1 MAVARS
7 PNYPQIDLGAA
18 LDLIRTA
25 YKAEGRNKMSRA
37 VLASHFGYSSLNGR
51 ALAKIGAVR
60 AYGLIEGREDDL
72 RITPDAIDCL
82 EAPEGSADRA
92 GALARCA
99 IRPSVFKEIAA
110 EYPTLP
116 SEQNLRFHLIKKT
129 YTADAAGKAA
139 QNYLNTMRL
148 VADAGGGAE
157 SFVLDDVDRDEMP
170 SAPADRSSG
179 PPTVAQTLAATPA
192 VGPVSVSQMQH
203 LPGPGMQQAVFPL
216 AEGPVYLTFPA
227 ELTSDGYAELEE
239 YLQIFLRRAARAR
252 RSEEA
257 QRGSGDEAGR

>member
-1 MAVARS
+1 MAVTRS

-18 LDLIRTA
+18 LDLMRAA

-37 VLASHFGYSSLNGR
+37 VLASHFGYGSLNGR

-60 AYGLIEGREDDL
+60 AYGLIDGREDDL
-72 RITPDAIDCL
+72 RITTDAIDCL

-92 GALARCA
+92 SALARCA

-129 YTADAAGKAA
+129 YTAEAAGKAA

-148 VADAGGGAE
+148 VADAGGAFDSAGLE
-157 SFVLDDVDRDEMP
+157 DPSSDDPQPVEAHASP
-170 SAPADRSSG
+170 TRS
-179 PPTVAQTLAATPA
+179 VAQTAAATPG
-192 VGPVSVSQMQH
+192 VGPVSLSQLQH
-203 LPGPGMQQAVFPL
+203 LPGEGMQQAVFPL
-216 AEGPVYLTFPA
+216 AEGPVYLNFPS
-227 ELTSDGYAELEE
+227 ELTSDGYAELSE
-239 YLQIFLRRAARAR
+239 YLQIFLRRAARSKR
-252 RSEEA
+252 IEE
-257 QRGSGDEAGR
+257 GKPD

>member
-1 MAVARS
+1 MAVTRS

-18 LDLIRTA
+18 LDLMRTA

-60 AYGLIEGREDDL
+60 AYGLIDGREDDL
-72 RITPDAIDCL
+72 RITADAIDCL
-82 EAPEGSADRA
+82 EAPDGSADRA
-92 GALARCA
+92 SAIARCA

-148 VADAGGGAE
+148 VADAGGALDSSSLDDLGAE
-157 SFVLDDVDRDEMP
+157 DLQPSEP
-170 SAPADRSSG
+170 SAAEPLRSA
-179 PPTVAQTLAATPA
+179 PQTAAATPG
-192 VGPVSVSQMQH
+192 VGPLSLSQLQH
-203 LPGPGMQQAVFPL
+203 LPGLGMQQAVFPL
-216 AEGPVYLTFPA
+216 AEGPVYLNFPSD
-227 ELTSDGYAELEE
+227 LTSDGYAELAE
-239 YLQIFLRRAARAR
+239 YLEIFLRRAARSKR
-252 RSEEA
+252 IEEGK
-257 QRGSGDEAGR
+257 QD